1 MIDFVKKNIFNF
13 KKSNLIIFVLTIA
26 SFIFFFLNS
35 NNLYKLPTK
44 IFKINLKFELY
55 QVPNEELINT
65 IETINN
71 EIISTSS
78 QSHSDFSQTYRYR
91 ILQNTFIT
99 AVDVIIKSPYANNLA
114 KVKYLELKKQLNQE
128 ITDLDNKFSIKYL
141 FFDSLGYPISSDN
154 LFGNKYTLDINF
166 IALDDEEKD
175 NILSNYLV
183 TIINQQLENVIETE
197 INNMS
202 HNILFNYRKNFVY
215 EKLLKKSMGIT
226 DNIDL
231 NNSYINIE
239 NQSKKLKSLLLK
251 FKHSARNQFYLD
263 LNKNGEIV
271 KYTDNTSTFFNGTLK
286 FLYVIFSTFVV
297 FVFLSF
303 LTFFLKFILK
313 K

>member
-1 MIDFVKKNIFNF
+1 MIDFV
-13 KKSNLIIFVLTIA
+13 KKSNLIIFILTIA
-26 SFIFFFLNS
+26 FFIFFYLNS

-55 QVPNEELINT
+55 DNPNEELINI

-71 EIISTSS
+71 ELISTAS
-78 QSHSDFSQTYRYR
+78 QSLTNFSQTYRYK
-91 ILQNTFIT
+91 ILQNDFIN
-99 AVDVIIKSPYANNLA
+99 AVDLIIKSPYADNLA

-154 LFGNKYTLDINF
+154 LFGNKYTLDITF
-166 IALDDEEKD
+166 ISLDDEEKD
-175 NILSNYLV
+175 NILSNYLLE
-183 TIINQQLENVIETE
+183 IINQQLEYVIETE
-197 INNMS
+197 TNNMS
-202 HNILFNYRKNFVY
+202 HNILFNYRQNYMY
-215 EKLLKKSMGIT
+215 EKLLKKSSGLT
-226 DNIDL
+226 NSIDI
-231 NNSYINIE
+231 NKSYINIE

-271 KYTDNTSTFFNGTLK
+271 KYFDNTSIFFNETLK

-297 FVFLSF
+297 FVFLNFFS
-303 LTFFLKFILK
+303 FFLKFFLK